1 MKKPKIKIIAPAILG
16 LTCMLANAQEN
27 NPVRIIIG
35 FAAGGNG
42 DIIAR
47 MLAEELRPVLGRN
60 VIVENKP
67 GAGGRLAAQTLK
79 SGPADGSSYMLAP
92 DSWAI
97 FPTILNTE
105 AQLRYN
111 LKTDFSPVARIA
123 SFPLGL
129 FVAESTGVNTLKEY
143 VKKAKDNPGIAL
155 YGSSGSGSITEFLGI
170 IMSQEF
176 GFKMTVVP
184 FKGGGEVKTNL
195 IGGQVPVG
203 IMTPGDGLADVGT
216 RIKPLGFFVEERWSI
231 APQVPTFKEQG
242 FNIVHGGAFSAF
254 WTHAKTPEAER
265 RKMEEALKKVLGKPS
280 VQERLAHIYVRADF
294 AEGKVL
300 GEQVDQLINYW
311 TPIVKEANL
320 KAQ

>member
-1 MKKPKIKIIAPAILG
+1 MKTTKLKFIIPAMFG
-16 LTCMLANAQEN
+16 LSCILANAQDQH
-27 NPVRIIIG
+27 PVRIIIG

-47 MLAEELRPVLGRN
+47 LLAEELRPVLGRN

-79 SGPADGSSYMLAP
+79 AAPADGNSYMLAP

-105 AQLRYN
+105 AQLRYK
-111 LKTDFSPVARIA
+111 LKSDFSPVARIV
-123 SFPLGL
+123 SYPLGL
-129 FVAESTGVNTLKEY
+129 FVSESAGVNTLKEY
-143 VKKAKDNPGIAL
+143 VEKAKADPSIAL

-170 IMSQEF
+170 VMSKEF

-184 FKGGGEVKTNL
+184 FKGGGDVRTNL

-203 IMTPGDGLADVGT
+203 VMTPGDGLADVGNK
-216 RIKPLGFFVEERWSI
+216 IKPLGFFVEERWAI

-242 FNIVHGGAFSAF
+242 FNIVNGGAFSAF
-254 WTHAKTPEAER
+254 WTSAKTPEAER
-265 RKMEEALKKVLGKPS
+265 SKMEEALKKVLAKPS
-280 VQERLAHIYVRADF
+280 VQERLAKIYVRADF
-294 AEGKVL
+294 SDGKAL
-300 GEQVDQLINYW
+300 GQQVDKLINYW
-311 TPIVKEANL
+311 TPIVKESNL
-320 KAQ
+320 KPQ

>member
-1 MKKPKIKIIAPAILG
+1 MKKIKLKIIIPAILG
-16 LTCMLANAQEN
+16 FTCMLAHSQEN

-79 SGPADGSSYMLAP
+79 SAAHDGSNYMLAP
-92 DSWAI
+92 DSWAV

-111 LKTDFSPVARIA
+111 YKSDFSPVARIV
-123 SFPLGL
+123 SYPLGL
-129 FVAESTGVNTLKEY
+129 FVSESTGVNTLKEY
-143 VKKAKDNPGIAL
+143 VEKAKADPGIAL

-170 IMSQEF
+170 VMSKEF

-184 FKGGGEVKTNL
+184 FKGGGDVKSNL
-195 IGGQVPVG
+195 MGGQVPAGV
-203 IMTPGDGLADVGT
+203 MTPGDGLADVGGK
-216 RIKPLGFFVEERWSI
+216 IKPLGFFVEERWSI

-242 FNIVHGGAFSAF
+242 FNIVNGGAFSAF

-265 RKMEEALKKVLGKPS
+265 NKMEEALKKVLSKPS
-280 VQERLAHIYVRADF
+280 VQERLAKIYVRADF

-300 GEQVDQLINYW
+300 GQQVDKLITYW
-311 TPIVKEANL
+311 TPIVKESSL
-320 KAQ
+320 KTK